1 MKVDHIFIATKN
13 KGKVREFELF
23 FQKKGIEV
31 KSLLDLEEDID
42 VLEDGQT
49 FEENAVKKAEV
60 IGKRIGSPVL
70 ADDSGLEV
78 DALEG
83 RPGIYSARF
92 AGPEKSDE
100 KNNEKL
106 LQELKGLPAEKR
118 TARFVCVL
126 AVYVPGGN
134 TSTYRGTCEG
144 IIAEEPRGSN
154 GFGYDPLFYLP
165 SLDKTMAELDKSEK
179 NELSHRANA
188 LKVLEEK
195 GDF

>member
-23 FQKKGIEV
+23 FQNKGIEV

-42 VLEDGQT
+42 VVEDGQT
-49 FEENAVKKAEV
+49 FEENAVKKAEE
-60 IGKRIGSPVL
+60 IGKWIGSPVL

-83 RPGIYSARF
+83 KPGIYSARF
-92 AGPEKSDE
+92 AGPEKSDK

-106 LQELKGLPAEKR
+106 LQELQGLSAEKR

-134 TSTYRGTCEG
+134 TATYRGTCEG

-179 NELSHRANA
+179 NKLSHRANA
-188 LKVLEEK
+188 LKVLEEN